1 MNAPYGSFED
11 HLEVNLQNYYH
22 LSLFTDYIIEKILPV
37 IYTAINTFY

>member
-22 LSLFTDYIIEKILPV
+22 LLLFTDYIIEMILPV
-37 IYTAINTFY
+37 IYTTINTFY